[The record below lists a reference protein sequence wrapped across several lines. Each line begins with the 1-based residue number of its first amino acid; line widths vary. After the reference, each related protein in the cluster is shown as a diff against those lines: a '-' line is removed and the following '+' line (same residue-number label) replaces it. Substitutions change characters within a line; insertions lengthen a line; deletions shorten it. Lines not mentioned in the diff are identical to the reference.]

1 MAQCSGMKTADPT
14 REQLIDEFESSLE
27 AGVSQPCFW
36 SEPVVIGVSGGGDSV
51 GLLVGLERL
60 ARAREATGRL
70 FVAHAQHDLRPQ
82 ASSDRAFVALL
93 ARRLGLPFVWREL
106 PVRDG
111 RDERGEGME
120 ARVRR
125 LRYDFLAESAR
136 EAGARHV
143 VVAHTADD
151 QAETILHRALRGTGL
166 AGLGGMPA
174 SRELCDGVAL
184 LRPLLGVCRE
194 DVRRYC
200 HAVGE
205 PWCEDESNAD
215 TRYARNFLRHD
226 ILPRVAAGPYPAAAA
241 SIGRLG
247 RQASQV
253 AAAIASAAGHL
264 LDVHACRQAD
274 GTILVRTAAF
284 AALDPHLVA
293 EIFVAL
299 WRREQWPRRD
309 MTSRHY
315 TALAAMAAS
324 TGAAA
329 APGAAEVV
337 SALDMPGGIRVRVA
351 GRGMLS
357 FTSPS

>member
-1 MAQCSGMKTADPT
+1 M
-14 REQLIDEFESSLE
+14 
-27 AGVSQPCFW
+27 
-36 SEPVVIGVSGGGDSV
+36 
-51 GLLVGLERL
+51 
-60 ARAREATGRL
+60 
-70 FVAHAQHDLRPQ
+70 
-82 ASSDRAFVALL
+82 
-93 ARRLGLPFVWREL
+93 
-106 PVRDG
+106 
-111 RDERGEGME
+111 
-120 ARVRR
+120 
-125 LRYDFLAESAR
+125 
-136 EAGARHV
+136 
-143 VVAHTADD
+143 
-151 QAETILHRALRGTGL
+151 
-166 AGLGGMPA
+166 
-174 SRELCDGVAL
+174 
-184 LRPLLGVCRE
+184 
-194 DVRRYC
+194 
-200 HAVGE
+200 
-205 PWCEDESNAD
+205 
-215 TRYARNFLRHD
+215 
-226 ILPRVAAGPYPAAAA
+226 
-241 SIGRLG
+241 
-247 RQASQV
+247 

-309 MTSRHY
+309 MASRHY